1 MTEPVDEGLVI
12 YWRPL
17 CGFCQRLLEALEV
30 AGIRATLCNIWDD
43 PEAAAFVRTV
53 NNGAETVPTVV
64 LPDGRTVTNP
74 PPDALIAH
82 LTVA

>member
-1 MTEPVDEGLVI
+1 MTKPVDESLVI

-53 NNGAETVPTVV
+53 NNGVETVPTVV
-64 LPDGRTVTNP
+64 VDGIVYTNP
-74 PPDALIAH
+74 PPDQLVAH
-82 LTVA
+82 LQQA

>member
-30 AGIRATLCNIWDD
+30 AGIRATLRNIWDD
-43 PEAAAFVRTV
+43 PEAAAFVRSV
-53 NNGAETVPTVV
+53 NDGAETVPPVVVDGTVY
-64 LPDGRTVTNP
+64 TTP
-74 PPDALIAH
+74 PPDQLVAH
-82 LTVA
+82 LQQA

>member
-17 CGFCQRLLEALEV
+17 CGCCQRLLEALEV

-53 NNGAETVPTVV
+53 NNGVETVPTVV
-64 LPDGRTVTNP
+64 VDGIVYTNP
-74 PPDALIAH
+74 PPDQLVAH
-82 LTVA
+82 LQQA

>member
-30 AGIRATLCNIWDD
+30 AGIRATLRNLWDA
-43 PEAAAFVRTV
+43 PAAAAYVRSV
-53 NNGAETVPTVV
+53 NDGAQTEPTVV
-64 LPDGRTVTNP
+64 VDGIVYTNP
-74 PPDALIAH
+74 PPDQLVAH
-82 LTVA
+82 LQQA

>member
-64 LPDGRTVTNP
+64 VDGIVYTNP
-74 PPDALIAH
+74 PSDQLVAH
-82 LTVA
+82 LQQA

>member
-30 AGIRATLCNIWDD
+30 AGIRATLCNIWDA

-53 NNGAETVPTVV
+53 NNGVETVPTVV
-64 LPDGRTVTNP
+64 VDGIVYTNP
-74 PPDALIAH
+74 PPDQLVAH
-82 LTVA
+82 LQQA

>member
-53 NNGAETVPTVV
+53 NNGVETVPTVV
-64 LPDGRTVTNP
+64 VDGIVHTNP
-74 PPDALIAH
+74 PPDQLVAH
-82 LTVA
+82 LQQA